1 MTGELPAISLKPIG
15 IVRTEVRQPPKPP
28 YDWNE
33 VVSEIEIDQS
43 LTEALDNLD
52 EFSHI
57 IVLYWMHKINTTEPP
72 PAKVHP
78 KGKLELPLVG
88 LFATRSPNRPN
99 PLGETTVRLL
109 KRQEN
114 ILKVRGLD
122 AIDGTPVIDIKPY
135 LPGHDSVARAKVPRW
150 VSKRKPKC

>member
-1 MTGELPAISLKPIG
+1 MIGELPAISLKPIG
-15 IVRTEVRQPPKPP
+15 IVRNKVRQPPKPP
-28 YDWNE
+28 YDWNK
-33 VVSEIEIDQS
+33 VISEIEIDQS

-57 IVLYWMHKINTTEPP
+57 IVFYWMHQVNTTEPP
-72 PAKVHP
+72 PTKVHP

-99 PLGETTVRLL
+99 PIGKATVRLI
-109 KRQEN
+109 KCEGN
-114 ILKVRGLD
+114 VLKVRGLD

-135 LPGHDSVARAKVPRW
+135 LPGHDSVVRAKVPWW
-150 VSKRKPKC
+150 VSKR